1 METQHTILKDRY
13 HLLRLLGRGGMGEVF
28 LADDRLLSR
37 QVAVKKVLYSD
48 NEYLLKTAE
57 KEAMVL
63 ARLRHQSLPK
73 ILDYF
78 NEDHAQYIVMEYI
91 DGRNLGEM
99 LQTNQGPFTIAQV
112 WPWIETL
119 LDILEYLHNQTP
131 PVVHRDIK
139 PQNIKITD
147 EGKLFL
153 LDFGLVKDTPTRVV
167 GVSLSPSVYG
177 YSQSYAPLEQI
188 NGDPTS
194 VQTDV
199 YGLCATIYHLL
210 TNVKPAD
217 ALDRATKKI
226 ERKPDSLRPAF
237 EVNPSVPHGFSLLLE
252 EGLHLNGDERIKS
265 VQALRQL
272 LQQERNKRARIEVN
286 IGHEGS
292 GYTTQ
297 IASSPT
303 PLASPPPPPSPA
315 PRFSVNKRFAALI
328 AGASVA
334 VIVLF
339 VFGYNLYQ
347 NYQERQL
354 AQRLFAEAQALERN
368 EGLLSADA
376 CAKYNEIV
384 VNDLEQSTRNE
395 LVRKTNSCTTVKLIF
410 QDVVEKEKTAGLNY
424 ETAAA
429 YQKIVESN
437 PGSVFSKQA
446 EKKVSEYERTE
457 QATLRAYKALQKA
470 DYNSSIGDIQQIS
483 PDLFKKLAA
492 GCFEAINLY
501 GEIDLSNVDPL
512 LSGHINNS
520 LEAFKRGRDLFAE
533 IERERS
539 NIATNMEASIKQ
551 SGETYRDYYVNL
563 ANTEFSNM
571 LATKYASRFK
581 AFVDEVTKLDEM
593 DKTYGSQLQARF
605 NNRSFIDQY

>member
-1 METQHTILKDRY
+1 MDPQHTILKDRY
-13 HLLRLLGRGGMGEVF
+13 HLIRLLGRGGMGEVF
-28 LADDRLLSR
+28 LADDKLLSR

-78 NEDHAQYIVMEYI
+78 NLDYAQYIVMEYV

-99 LQTNQGPFTIAQV
+99 LQTNQAPFTTAQV
-112 WPWIETL
+112 WPWVETL
-119 LDILEYLHNQTP
+119 LDILEYLHKLTP

-153 LDFGLVKDTPTRVV
+153 LDFGLVKDTPTRVS
-167 GVSLSPSVYG
+167 GGSLSQSVYG

-217 ALDRATKKI
+217 ALDRATKRI
-226 ERKPDSLRPAF
+226 ERKPDPLRPAF
-237 EVNPSVPHGFSLLLE
+237 EVNPNIPQGFSLVLE

-272 LQQERNKRARIEVN
+272 LQQERNKRARIEIN
-286 IGHEGS
+286 IGNEGG

-297 IASSPT
+297 IAT
-303 PLASPPPPPSPA
+303 PPPPSPS
-315 PRFSVNKRFAALI
+315 PRFSGNKRLAAVI
-328 AGASVA
+328 AGAVVVVLVLSV
-334 VIVLF
+334 L
-339 VFGYNLYQ
+339 GYNLYRS
-347 NYQERQL
+347 YQERL
-354 AQRLFAEAQALERN
+354 VAQGLFAEAQALERN
-368 EGLLSADA
+368 EGALSPNA
-376 CAKYNEIV
+376 CAKYNEV
-384 VNDLEQSTRNE
+384 EVNHLEQSARNE
-395 LVRKTNSCTTVKLIF
+395 LVRKTNSCTTGNLIF
-410 QDVVEKEKTAGLNY
+410 QDALEKEKATGLTH
-424 ETAAA
+424 ETAAS
-429 YQKIVESN
+429 YRKIAEN
-437 PGSVFSKQA
+437 YPGSVFSRQA
-446 EKKVSEYERTE
+446 EKKVGEYERNE

-470 DYNSSIGDIQQIS
+470 DYIVSLDIQQIT
-483 PDLFKKLAA
+483 PDLFKKLSDT
-492 GCFEAINLY
+492 CSHSIHLY

-512 LSGHINNS
+512 LSGHIINS
-520 LEAFKRGRDLFAE
+520 MESLKKGRALFAE
-533 IERERS
+533 IEGDRL
-539 NIATNMEASIKQ
+539 
-551 SGETYRDYYVNL
+551 NL
-563 ANTEFSNM
+563 ATAVEAYIKRDGEQYRSYYENQGNVEFGK
-571 LATKYASRFK
+571 LLVTKYADRYK
-581 AFVDEVTKLDEM
+581 AFEEETRKLDDL
-593 DKTYGSQLQARF
+593 DKTYGSQLEAKF
-605 NNRSFIDQY
+605 NNRGFIDQN